1 MRLTE
6 FGKNA
11 LSMAYTSGSKSG
23 YSALDITIL
32 SAVKRRK
39 GLEGIALACRPYR
52 TWSGFRSYASLSK
65 VLDRLDYLKQTSM
78 IE

>member
-11 LSMAYTSGSKSG
+11 LSLAYALGKGSG
-23 YSALDITIL
+23 YSASDIAIL
-32 SAVKRRK
+32 QAVKRRES
-39 GLEGIALACRPYR
+39 LEGIVSACRPYR
-52 TWSGFRSYASLSK
+52 TFSGFRSYASLAK
-65 VLDRLDYLKQTSM
+65 VLDRLGYLKQVGM